1 MSIYQDRILDHYHTP
16 RCQGSLATPTHTA
29 ESSNLSCGDQ
39 LHMDI
44 SVRDGILEAV
54 RWSGTG
60 CAISQASASILLE
73 SLEGHTLDE
82 ARALT
87 AEAHLEL
94 LGIPLSVA
102 RVKCALLSL
111 ETLHK
116 ALQPK

>member
-1 MSIYQDRILDHYHTP
+1 MTLYQDQILDHYHCP
-16 RCQGSLATPTHTA
+16 RCQGSLEAPTYTA

-44 SVRDGILEAV
+44 SVRDGILETM
-54 RWSGTG
+54 RWSGSG

-73 SLEGHTLDE
+73 SLEGKSVDE
-82 ARALT
+82 ARTMT
-87 AEAHLEL
+87 AEQHLER

-116 ALQPK
+116 ALRG